1 MAGLAGMMMAPSLL
15 AYIGL
20 DGTLNFTASTYQYGD
35 GGEFNVVTTGLGS
48 FATFCLETSEYI
60 NQPPSGPYTYTINT
74 GAVPGDLGTDATDPN
89 TGLTMDNIS
98 IGTAWLYSQFQA
110 DTLTLDTGTGSYFD
124 ANRLANAGEL
134 QQVIWYLEDETGGQD
149 NGYVTLAETVLGY
162 YRCPGQSGFKRSI
175 RGGGPEPVQTG
186 RQPGAESVGHGSR
199 SPRLFPSHQ
208 PWRLSSW
215 GLHWIGT
222 ATQVV
227 LRENL
232 VGCSL
237 VSRRAGR

>member
-1 MAGLAGMMMAPSLL
+1 MKRRNLHLASLMAGLAGMMTAPSLL

-74 GAVPGDLGTDATDPN
+74 GAVPGDAGAYATDPN
-89 TGLTMDNIS
+89 TGLPMDNIS

-110 DTLTLDTGTGSYFD
+110 GTLTLDTGTGSYFD

-149 NGYVTLAETVLGY
+149 NGYVTLAETALGGITDAQVKADSNGAYGVVALNLFKQDGSLAQNQLAMVPISSTAIPEPSTVALIVLG
-162 YRCPGQSGFKRSI
+162 
-175 RGGGPEPVQTG
+175 T
-186 RQPGAESVGHGSR
+186 AHGLALR
-199 SPRLFPSHQ
+199 RK
-208 PWRLSSW
+208 LS
-215 GLHWIGT
+215 
-222 ATQVV
+222 
-227 LRENL
+227 
-232 VGCSL
+232 
-237 VSRRAGR
+237 